1 MSTLANRSGRT
12 ESARILI
19 YDVNFYTGGYLVFE
33 IEKTANRKFIGKNY
47 IEINPEASLRKE
59 FSLPR
64 FQPLGEYRA

>member
-33 IEKTANRKFIGKNY
+33 MEKAAYGRLSSEK
-47 IEINPEASLRKE
+47 
-59 FSLPR
+59 
-64 FQPLGEYRA
+64 